1 MQYILMIRVMIWID
15 GDNLLGQ
22 LIISLYQTRHAGL
35 GERQPAIPD
44 REDRGD
50 GHGGRVLPAHGHPLP
65 RLQANPTK
73 SYGRNSAFQVCI
85 ILFKQAEGSLK
96 NLASIGSLKT

>member
-1 MQYILMIRVMIWID
+1 MIWID

-22 LIISLYQTRHAGL
+22 LIISLRQTGHAGL

-44 REDRGD
+44 RKDRGD

-65 RLQANPTK
+65 RLQTSPKK
-73 SYGRNSAFQVCI
+73 SFGRYLTF
-85 ILFKQAEGSLK
+85 
-96 NLASIGSLKT
+96 

>member
-1 MQYILMIRVMIWID
+1 MIWID

-22 LIISLYQTRHAGL
+22 LIISLCQTGHAGL

-65 RLQANPTK
+65 RL
-73 SYGRNSAFQVCI
+73 
-85 ILFKQAEGSLK
+85 
-96 NLASIGSLKT
+96 

>member
-1 MQYILMIRVMIWID
+1 MIWID

-22 LIISLYQTRHAGL
+22 LIISLCQTGHAGL

-50 GHGGRVLPAHGHPLP
+50 GHGGRLLPAHGHPLP
-65 RLQANPTK
+65 RSESNPKK
-73 SYGRNSAFQVCI
+73 SFGKYLAFQVGI
-85 ILFKQAEGSLK
+85 ILFKEAEGKDSIYIHK
-96 NLASIGSLKT
+96 KLASIGSLKT